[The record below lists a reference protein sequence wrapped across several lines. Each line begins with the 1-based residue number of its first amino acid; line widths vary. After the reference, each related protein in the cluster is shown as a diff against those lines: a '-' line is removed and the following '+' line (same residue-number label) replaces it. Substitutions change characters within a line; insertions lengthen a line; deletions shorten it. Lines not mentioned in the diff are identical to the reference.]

1 MVVQSC
7 LPPAMAAAATGPA
20 AADTSAIAV
29 SPTSPNSLSD
39 SPSFFDAKVFIL
51 RTAASMTAHR
61 QQTSL
66 GHSGSHEHLQTTW
79 KAPAL
84 VLRQPCK
91 SAMCTQQRQLHLYSK
106 ADAMLSSSCGRWN
119 GRQGSGAHAAQW
131 SFSALS
137 LRSLLAC
144 NCCHCRA
151 CLV

>member
-1 MVVQSC
+1 MSYWCMYMVVQSC

-66 GHSGSHEHLQTTW
+66 GTAAVTSICKPHGRLLHWCCANLASQLCVHSKDSCICIAKQMLCYQVHVEDGTAGKVPERM
-79 KAPAL
+79 
-84 VLRQPCK
+84 LR
-91 SAMCTQQRQLHLYSK
+91 
-106 ADAMLSSSCGRWN
+106 N
-119 GRQGSGAHAAQW
+119 GAFRH
-131 SFSALS
+131 
-137 LRSLLAC
+137 
-144 NCCHCRA
+144 
-151 CLV
+151 